1 MRTLSSLL
9 FLAWIGIS
17 AGGVGA
23 QTPSRIAT
31 LFASDNGG
39 GDGGAVYF
47 DITTTQRV
55 WITHIE
61 LNSAAALGS
70 PVSLDVHALPNGV
83 SHVGAESSPA
93 WTVVSTADAS
103 VPAAGI
109 DQPTVVPLR
118 VPVLFEPGS
127 RGVALVIHG
136 GGHRYT
142 NGDGTNQSFTD
153 SVVTLSLGSASNA
166 PFVAP
171 VFSPRVWNGALR
183 YEIAN
188 GTHPWF
194 TADVRSGTSP
204 LTVQFADESFSAVPG
219 GISAIDWDI
228 DSDGNYDYSGAT
240 AQHTYTASGVFD
252 VTMRVVDA
260 NGGLTLRRSGF
271 VDVDPLTAAFDAA
284 PSGAQPYAITFT
296 DRSTPAPS
304 AWSWDF
310 DDDGTPDSTQTSPTF
325 DYPAPGIYRCA
336 LTVTRANRV
345 ATIRAAIEVQTA
357 PMPSFIST
365 YSFPTDS
372 RGHWFTAPRDFS
384 IVALEVPDEIGHGLQ
399 NAAVYRLSAA
409 PPPPTAPATAELL
422 FFAAGA
428 NSGRQLRVSGASF
441 RSGEIV
447 GVLGSTG
454 DSTQS
459 HSSYANSPATSSLL
473 GLPIT
478 LSRLRAEANLVVSG
492 GAVAL
497 SGGPGPLARVLLAVA
512 SATSFDYGVGTASGT
527 GQPIPG
533 LTTRD
538 LPLIGRT
545 ARLSLDQSDLG
556 SIGSMLIAFGRGS
569 TPTFLGEILV
579 DLPSLFSVAV
589 GTAAVGSTSI
599 DLPLPPDPAL
609 LGAGPLCF
617 QMLLI
622 VPGSPNSVALSNGVE
637 WVIGQ

>member
-1 MRTLSSLL
+1 MRTLTALL
-9 FLAWIGIS
+9 FLAFVGS
-17 AGGVGA
+17 AAAGAVG

-39 GDGGAVYF
+39 SDGGAVYL
-47 DITTTQRV
+47 DIVTTQRV

-61 LNSAAALGS
+61 LNSTAVRGS
-70 PVSLDVHALPNGV
+70 PLGLDVHALPDGV

-93 WTVVSTADAS
+93 WTLRSTADLS

-118 VPVLFEPGS
+118 VPLLFEPGS

-136 GGHRYT
+136 AGHRYT

-153 SVVTLSLGSASNA
+153 STITLSLGSASNA

-171 VFSPRVWNGALR
+171 VFTPRVWNGALR
-183 YEIAN
+183 YQIAS

-194 TADVRSGTSP
+194 TADVRSGASP
-204 LTVQFADESFSAVPG
+204 LTVQFADASFSAVPG
-219 GISAIDWDI
+219 GITAINWDI
-228 DSDGNYDYSGAT
+228 DSDGNYEYTGGT
-240 AQHTYTASGVFD
+240 AQHTYTTGGVFD
-252 VTMRVVDA
+252 VTIRVIDG

-284 PSGAQPYAITFT
+284 PSGALPYAITFT
-296 DRSTPAPS
+296 DRSTPTPT

-310 DDDGTPDSTQTSPTF
+310 DDDGTPDSTQPNPTF
-325 DYPAPGIYRCA
+325 DYPSPGIYRCA
-336 LTVTRANRV
+336 LTVTRAARV
-345 ATIRAAIEVQTA
+345 ATSRAVIEVQTV
-357 PMPSFIST
+357 PMPQFVST

-372 RGHWFTAPRDFS
+372 RGFWFTAPRDFS

-399 NAAVYRLSAA
+399 NAAVYRLPAV
-409 PPPPTAPATAELL
+409 PPPPSAPTSAELL
-422 FFAAGA
+422 FFASGA
-428 NSGRQLRVSGASF
+428 SSGRQVLVTGASF
-441 RSGEIV
+441 RSGEV
-447 GVLGSTG
+447 LGVLGSTG
-454 DSTQS
+454 DATQS
-459 HSSYANSPATSSLL
+459 NSSYANSPSASNLL
-473 GLPIT
+473 GQPIT

-492 GAVAL
+492 GAVTL
-497 SGGPGPLARVLLAVA
+497 SGGPGPLARVLLAVV

-527 GQPIPG
+527 GQPGPV

-556 SIGSMLIAFGRGS
+556 AIGSMLIAFGRGS
-569 TPTFLGEILV
+569 TPTFFGEILV
-579 DLPSLFSVAV
+579 DLPSLFSAPI
-589 GTAAVGSTSI
+589 GPAAPGSTSI

-617 QMLLI
+617 QALLI

-637 WVIGQ
+637 WVIGR